1 MENSRARRQMGMY
14 PCNSADKMGTWE
26 WDRCF
31 SQKPAKTMPRYYQ
44 MGTEEPSD
52 PDTYCGGVGP
62 WE

>member
-1 MENSRARRQMGMY
+1 MY
-14 PCNSADKMGTWE
+14 PCNSADKMETWE

-31 SQKPAKTMPRYYQ
+31 SQKPAETMPRYYQ